1 VAFLPGLRGTDQP
14 ELTLDRQREEPV
26 DTCPE
31 ALAPSSSERRA
42 AALARRWRHLRD
54 GVPSALYLL
63 AGAVAIVVAGVVAG
77 MLLAKLASHGALGR
91 ADAGV
96 DRWLARHRT
105 DRWNT
110 VTLVIA
116 EAGGTPLITALA
128 LLTVIGA
135 ALIWRRWR
143 EPALAGAAVLG
154 EVLIFL
160 AIATL
165 VDRPRPPVPRLDA
178 APPTSSFP
186 SGHTAAAVA
195 LYGAWAVL
203 VDEHARSALVRGLF
217 TGVAIVV
224 PIAVGLARLYRGM
237 HFPTD
242 VIGGALLS
250 LTWLRLTVRAERLGV
265 LHRQLRVGPQGHAR
279 RAMLRH
285 G

>member
-1 VAFLPGLRGTDQP
+1 
-14 ELTLDRQREEPV
+14 
-26 DTCPE
+26 
-31 ALAPSSSERRA
+31 
-42 AALARRWRHLRD
+42 
-54 GVPSALYLL
+54 
-63 AGAVAIVVAGVVAG
+63 

-91 ADAGV
+91 ADVGV

-105 DRWNT
+105 NRWNT

-116 EAGGTPLITALA
+116 EAGGTPVITTLA
-128 LLTVIGA
+128 VATVIGA

-143 EPALAGAAVLG
+143 EPALAAAAVLG

-160 AIATL
+160 AIARL
-165 VDRPRPPVPRLDA
+165 VDRPRPPVPHLDA

-203 VDEHARSALVRGLF
+203 VDEHTRSALVRGLF

-250 LTWLRLTVRAERLGV
+250 LTWLPLTVRAVRLGV
-265 LHRQLRVGPQGHAR
+265 LHRQLRVGPQGRTR
-279 RAMLRH
+279 RALLRH